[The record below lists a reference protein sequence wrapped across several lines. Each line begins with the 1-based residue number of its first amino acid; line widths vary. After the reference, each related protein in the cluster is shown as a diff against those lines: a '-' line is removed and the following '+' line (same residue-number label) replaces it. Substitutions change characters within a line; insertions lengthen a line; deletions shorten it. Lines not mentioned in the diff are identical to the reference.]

1 MKNIEFDNKGITLIA
16 LVITI
21 IVLLLLAG
29 VTIASV
35 TGENGILNKAVETRN
50 IMQEASTEEKIKMIV
65 ETYQIDNKKKDKVD
79 LDKLQALLDN
89 EFGENNTVSRED
101 TDGTITIHLSSE
113 NKEYNINQNDGT
125 VNIIDWNEK
134 MKESKAPE
142 EQTNKKVIGI
152 GTNGNVVNM
161 DFWNYAYD
169 VVTNGYALNSSDV
182 LQNTEYNSQGT
193 NTEKISK
200 SGYIG
205 NENDIIVPQYIS
217 EDEGKN
223 YIPVTSLYRTF
234 QNNIEIEES
243 PNIPTTVVNMFCTF
257 ENCINLKKAK
267 LPYSVINIAWEFN
280 NSGIE
285 SVPFLGNNISLMVG
299 AFSQCKSLKV
309 ANITIP
315 NKIESL
321 NMTFFENIKLKEAKV
336 ILPENLKNMRMT
348 FYHCTSLE
356 KGPEI
361 IPGNVTNLQQTFQGD
376 VKLHGE
382 MTIKASPV
390 DYGNSFGENCAVESG
405 EKLIIK
411 EWNGNREIL
420 QKILKESDWTRKYIV
435 GEWEL

>member
-21 IVLLLLAG
+21 IVLLILAG

-35 TGENGILNKAVETRN
+35 TGENGILNKAVEAKN
-50 IMQEASTEEKIKMIV
+50 SMQEASTEEKIKMIV
-65 ETYQIDNKKKDKVD
+65 ETYQMDNKQEDKID
-79 LDKLQALLDN
+79 LNKLQVLLDN

-101 TDGTITIHLSSE
+101 IDGTITIHLSSE
-113 NKEYNINQNDGT
+113 NKEYNINKNDST
-125 VNIIDWNEK
+125 VSIIDWNEK
-134 MKESKAPE
+134 MKEAKAPE
-142 EQTNKKVIGI
+142 EQSNKKVIGI

-161 DFWNYAYD
+161 DLWHYAYD
-169 VVTNGYALNSSDV
+169 TVTNGYALNSSDV
-182 LQNTEYNSQGT
+182 LQNTEYNKKGT

-200 SGYIG
+200 SGYFG

-243 PNIPTTVVNMFCTF
+243 PNIPTTVVNMLCTF
-257 ENCINLKKAK
+257 ESCINLKKAK
-267 LPYSVINIAWEFN
+267 LPYSVINIEWIFN
-280 NSGIE
+280 GSGIE
-285 SVPFLGNNISLMVG
+285 NVPFLGNNVILMQG
-299 AFSQCKSLKV
+299 AFSRCKSLKV

-315 NKIESL
+315 YKVESL
-321 NMTFFENIKLKEAKV
+321 QMTFLENTELKEANV

-361 IPGNVTNLQQTFQGD
+361 IPENVTNIQQTFQGD

-405 EKLIIK
+405 EKLIIN

-420 QKILKESDWTRKYIV
+420 QKILKQSDWTRKYIV
-435 GEWEL
+435 GKWEL